1 MGGGGEKEAKTRKR
15 PPRQK
20 KGAKGDLEN
29 TKTHP
34 PKKHIQRK
42 VPSWV
47 RRKES
52 KQEKGFQL
60 IIPVTSPRKLSN
72 QIAPF

>member
-34 PKKHIQRK
+34 QKNTSRERFLLGSGEKKVNRK
-42 VPSWV
+42 KV
-47 RRKES
+47 
-52 KQEKGFQL
+52 F
-60 IIPVTSPRKLSN
+60 N
-72 QIAPF
+72 